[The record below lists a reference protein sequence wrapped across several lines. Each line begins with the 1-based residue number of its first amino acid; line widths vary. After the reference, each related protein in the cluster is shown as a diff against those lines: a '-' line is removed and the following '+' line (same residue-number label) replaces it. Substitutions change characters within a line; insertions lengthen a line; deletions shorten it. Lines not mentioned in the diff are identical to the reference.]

1 MINNP
6 KLINKIIK
14 QIEDLSKEDLDEVI
28 KLVERENDVNMDI
41 REERLISR
49 LTEVIEDLVESRN
62 KEKVTFEFTNRHD
75 INLVTNRYKMI
86 NVLSEIANYR
96 RELEKYEVPNE
107 IVVKDNKILSEEE
120 LKDYNLSYEGR
131 KTYLPTEEV
140 VEKLNDLLDEIYW
153 LIYEE

>member
-1 MINNP
+1 
-6 KLINKIIK
+6 
-14 QIEDLSKEDLDEVI
+14 
-28 KLVERENDVNMDI
+28 MDI

-86 NVLSEIANYR
+86 NALSEIANYR

>member
-14 QIEDLSKEDLDEVI
+14 QIKDLSKEDLDEVI

-86 NVLSEIANYR
+86 NALSEIANYR